1 LPEYSLNTLLKVTVS
16 PLFLLIQIDRHT
28 DSIASAATIWNLS
41 EVVSGMLRHGAL
53 PDLGRLAVL
62 AMEVTAVKNLIEI
75 MAKALVEHPD
85 QVNVSEIAG
94 EHASVI
100 ELRTAKEDLGK
111 IIGKR
116 GRNAQAMRTIL
127 NAASAKLR
135 KRTVLEII
143 EGDDR

>member
-1 LPEYSLNTLLKVTVS
+1 
-16 PLFLLIQIDRHT
+16 
-28 DSIASAATIWNLS
+28 
-41 EVVSGMLRHGAL
+41 
-53 PDLGRLAVL
+53 
-62 AMEVTAVKNLIEI
+62 MEVTAVKDLIEI

-85 QVNVSEIAG
+85 QVSVTEIAG

-143 EGDDR
+143 EDDDR